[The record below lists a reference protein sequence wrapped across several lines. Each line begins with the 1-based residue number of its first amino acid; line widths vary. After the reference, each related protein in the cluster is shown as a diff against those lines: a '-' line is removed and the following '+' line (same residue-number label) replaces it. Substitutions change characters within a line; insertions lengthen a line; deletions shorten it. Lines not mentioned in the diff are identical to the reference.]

1 MLNVAVIDRVW
12 REVRLVVEGSR
23 RHVAERVKCG
33 SVFGLMFLVK
43 WKAQKWK
50 LVESKLVKW
59 SSFGSDLNPHR
70 QQHLMIVEFIYLIL

>member
-1 MLNVAVIDRVW
+1 MWLLSIGYGARSGW
-12 REVRLVVEGSR
+12 WWK
-23 RHVAERVKCG
+23 VAEGVKSG
-33 SVFGLMFLVK
+33 SVFDLMFLVK